1 MPLTVSITTQDA
13 NIQENESVDFDI
25 VFSESVMITLAGNI
39 TVTGGT
45 ANSLTGSGTD
55 YVLSITA
62 GSGVGTIVIGVI
74 AGETYRTTEVDGD
87 LFFIDGDG
95 DHLIFRGE
103 AGSTVSDS
111 ASFTRSAIPRTVMIA
126 IAPTDIIGGQA
137 AEATL
142 TFNANVTGLAI
153 GDLSVSAGTLSNFV
167 VVSGTTYTVEIQAPS
182 TGSGTLTLTLAE
194 DAVNE
199 GNAEATASATYSQF
213 IVTWSNV
220 PTDTVDNT
228 FMARLNFSHVV
239 SGLTAAD
246 INLERSSGTDN
257 QPDSRALTD
266 AEVTITQITGTNNY
280 ILAFDLGNS

>member
-25 VFSESVMITLAGNI
+25 VFSESVMITLAANI
-39 TVTGGT
+39 TVTGAT

-55 YVLSITA
+55 YVLNIRA
-62 GSGVGTIVIGVI
+62 GSGAGTIVIGVM

-87 LFFIDGDG
+87 TFFIDGDG

-111 ASFTRSAIPRTVMIA
+111 ASFTRSAIPRTVTIA
-126 IAPTDIIGGQA
+126 IAPTDIIGGQTA
-137 AEATL
+137 QATL
-142 TFNANVTGLAI
+142 TFNANVTGLGI

-167 VVSGTTYTVEIQAPS
+167 VVSGTTYTVTVTAS
-182 TGSGTLTLTLAE
+182 RTGSGTLILTLA
-194 DAVNE
+194 ANSVNE

-213 IVTWSNV
+213 VVSWSNV
-220 PTDTVDNT
+220 PTATVPNT
-228 FMARLNFSHVV
+228 FTAQLNCSHPIT
-239 SGLTAAD
+239 GLAAAD
-246 INLERSSGTDN
+246 INLQRNSGTDN
-257 QPDSRALTD
+257 QPDSRQLTSP
-266 AEVTITQITGTNNY
+266 EITITQIIGTNNY